1 VELNGNFV
9 KEAAMGTASAQG
21 ELWGTRAS
29 DWADVQEA
37 TFRPAYEAVLGAA
50 GIGSGTALLD
60 VGCGAGMFCE
70 LAAAKGARVSGLD
83 AAAPL
88 VAIAKARVPGG
99 DFKVGEMEELIF
111 QDGSFDVVTG
121 FNSFQYA
128 ASPVSALREA
138 RRIARKGGVVIVML
152 WGRQEDCQ
160 AAVYIKALGSQLPP
174 PPPGAPGPFALSQD
188 GALEALAK
196 EAGLAPKALHDV
208 DTPWEYPDLETA
220 LRGMLSAGPAIRA
233 MRHSGEQPVKE
244 AVTQAIAPFRTPSG
258 SYRLRNKS
266 RYLLA
271 LA

>member
-1 VELNGNFV
+1 
-9 KEAAMGTASAQG
+9 MGTALAQG

-50 GIGSGTALLD
+50 EIGSGTALLD

-70 LAAAKGARVSGLD
+70 LAASKGARVWGLD

-88 VAIAKARVPGG
+88 VAIAQTRVRGG
-99 DFKVGEMEELIF
+99 DFKVGEMEALPF
-111 QDGSFDVVTG
+111 RDGSFDVITG

-138 RRIARKGGVVIVML
+138 RRVARKGGVVIAML

-160 AAVYIKALGSQLPP
+160 AAAYIKALGSQLPP

-188 GALEALAK
+188 GALEALVK
-196 EAGLAPKALHDV
+196 EAGLDPKTLHDI
-208 DTPWEYPDLETA
+208 DTPWEYPDLQTA

-233 MRHSGEQPVKE
+233 IRHSGEQPVRE
-244 AVTQAIAPFRTPSG
+244 AVTQAIAPYRTPSG
-258 SYRLRNKS
+258 GYRLRNKS
-266 RYLLA
+266 RYLVA